1 MEFENDKGNEKW
13 TITAAEG
20 RVDVLLRRRN
30 PLGTVIIENK
40 SNGEED
46 QTEPIVPMLVWEH
59 SQVQSEL
66 QKNLLLK
73 APRVDKSI

>member
-46 QTEPIVPMLVWEH
+46 QTEPIVPM
-59 SQVQSEL
+59 QV
-66 QKNLLLK
+66 
-73 APRVDKSI
+73 